1 MSPLILENKSIHK
14 SEKGYEPKA
23 VFTIHGRMSEFKP
36 VSAIINDTRVIQ
48 AQSEKKGSKNVFP

>member
-36 VSAIINDTRVIQ
+36 V
-48 AQSEKKGSKNVFP
+48 